1 MFGRAS
7 AVLARARSP
16 FLQDSVLN
24 RGHLLKANIFRTIV
38 DPPENFRKAHSMAN
52 SRKPCLC
59 FFVCL
64 FIHLFFCVSFRFF
77 ILFFGY
83 HFINIIVIF
92 SFCAGPTWEAVLAI
106 KDAMIAS
113 KDDIIASKDKAV
125 QLAEEAMNKVIAASD
140 KAIASKD
147 KAVQLAEEGMN
158 KAIAAKDEAIA
169 SKNYIIALLNTE
181 LLVAKGLVEPRC
193 VNHVN
198 SFV

>member
-1 MFGRAS
+1 MF
-7 AVLARARSP
+7 
-16 FLQDSVLN
+16 
-24 RGHLLKANIFRTIV
+24 
-38 DPPENFRKAHSMAN
+38 
-52 SRKPCLC
+52 

-92 SFCAGPTWEAVLAI
+92 SFCAGPTWEAMLAI
-106 KDAMIAS
+106 KDAIIAS
-113 KDDIIASKDKAV
+113 KNDIIASKDKTV
-125 QLAEEAMNKVIAASD
+125 QLVEEAMKKVIAASD

-147 KAVQLAEEGMN
+147 ESLKLAGG
-158 KAIAAKDEAIA
+158 
-169 SKNYIIALLNTE
+169 IIAKLNTE
-181 LLVAKGLVEPRC
+181 LIVAKGLVEPRC

>member
-1 MFGRAS
+1 
-7 AVLARARSP
+7 
-16 FLQDSVLN
+16 
-24 RGHLLKANIFRTIV
+24 
-38 DPPENFRKAHSMAN
+38 
-52 SRKPCLC
+52 
-59 FFVCL
+59 
-64 FIHLFFCVSFRFF
+64 
-77 ILFFGY
+77 
-83 HFINIIVIF
+83 
-92 SFCAGPTWEAVLAI
+92 
-106 KDAMIAS
+106 MIAS

-193 VNHVN
+193 VYHVN